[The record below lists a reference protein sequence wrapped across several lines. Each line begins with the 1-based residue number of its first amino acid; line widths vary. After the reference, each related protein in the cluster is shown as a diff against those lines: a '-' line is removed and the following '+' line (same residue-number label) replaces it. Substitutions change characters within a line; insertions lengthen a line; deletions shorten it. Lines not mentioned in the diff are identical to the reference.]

1 MAIALKRTGGL
12 SAAYIKTL
20 VYGEAGSGKTSL
32 IPTLPN
38 PIAISA
44 EGGFLSIAEA
54 DVPYIEIS
62 SFDDLKEAY
71 KFITESDEAKEF
83 DSIALDSISE
93 VAEVVLS
100 HEKTNSKDGRMA
112 YGEMNDKM
120 NSIIRS
126 FREIS
131 NRHVYFSAKIEK
143 TQDENGRI
151 IYAGSMPGK
160 TLTKDLPYF
169 FDEVFALR
177 AERDES
183 GELQRMLQ
191 TAADGKYTAKDRSGK
206 LDPYETPDLGAVIAK
221 IQGGAK

>member
-12 SAAYIKTL
+12 SAAFIKTL
-20 VYGEAGSGKTSL
+20 VYGEAGTGKTSL

-38 PIAISA
+38 PLAISA

-54 DVPYIEIS
+54 DVPYIEIKS
-62 SFDDLKEAY
+62 LEDLQDAY
-71 KFITESDEAKEF
+71 QFITESDEAKQFE
-83 DSIALDSISE
+83 SIALDSISE

-100 HEKTNSKDGRMA
+100 SEKAKSKDGRAA
-112 YGEMNDKM
+112 YGEMADKM
-120 NSIIRS
+120 SSVIRS
-126 FREIS
+126 FRDLEK
-131 NRHVYFSAKIEK
+131 HVYFSAKIEK